1 MPAFDPVSLGIQ
13 TGLGAA
19 QSIVG
24 LINSKKTKKEA
35 EQLKRTRPKY
45 DISPEAKKGLSLTE
59 SELATGMSAKAEK
72 AYNDI
77 ADRQF
82 STSLDAIL
90 KSGGSSNNIADVY
103 SGSQQGRQNL
113 AIMKDQLRMNQIQN
127 LLNQQRYMQEQEDKQ
142 WQVNVDAPWKDAAQA
157 NAAAR
162 KQSQAMIWGG
172 LGQIAGG
179 GMGAAGQIF
188 ESNKLNPSQASNLD
202 NGGSV
207 LAEQPYVLNGY

>member
-24 LINSKKTKKEA
+24 LINSKKAKKEA

-45 DISPEAKKGLSLTE
+45 DISPEAKQGLSLTE

-90 KSGGSSNNIADVY
+90 KSGGSSNNISDVY

-113 AIMKDQLRMNQIQN
+113 AVMKDQLRMNQIQN

-157 NAAAR
+157 NSAAR
-162 KQSQAMIWGG
+162 QQAQSMIWNGI
-172 LGQIAGG
+172 GQVSSGAMNAGG
-179 GMGAAGQIF
+179 QAFEMG
-188 ESNKLNPSQASNLD
+188 KLDKYLD
-202 NGGSV
+202 RSYPKVETGNN
-207 LAEQPYVLNGY
+207 LAEQPY